1 MTEEGGDAEQPMA
14 SMFIELCQLTDGV
27 PWTLRGQQE
36 PTSGPKRY
44 WHERYRWVE
53 MEEAFDTD
61 VGEFSPPEVPNFT
74 YEEINVFKS
83 RVKKDLVF
91 QLSHKHTIE
100 AVFEHLPTISTAT
113 DTIQRT
119 DTETYTDSGYFIPFF
134 HPQVTNSGKS
144 PIGMPH
150 EESQISEI
158 SVNRD
163 LTRCLAPKSKCCC
176 ILVGLTPEVERPIL
190 QFVRIETPISP
201 QGIVEV
207 DYPLE
212 FIIISTTPH
221 SEAAEGAVQIGRIF
235 GTLLIDKAFRK
246 ACEHAVNSD
255 EIYAACKE
263 QLKHWVVQC
272 EHTERKRRSSASEE
286 SDPFEGMESEEEPL
300 DPSIIFDSA
309 SSKEKLKSW
318 TSRCYHQLCPPLRDL
333 ALGLVDLVKRYPS
346 DFKDAFSKGNASVA
360 FGSIL
365 FVYFVIFSPAITF
378 GTLMGQQVDPAYT
391 VSNSI
396 LTSGITTLLHS
407 LFAGQPIGIIGPS
420 GPGFIM
426 EKIIAKEAK
435 EMNMNYFIFRAWV
448 LIYAIIMG
456 FVLLSLNLSGLAKH
470 AKKSME
476 ELFSAFISGFLII
489 KAMFSLF
496 RFIPQTLPPL
506 NTTLGHS
513 GEAVWHKAAESGV
526 DVFIALLMVCFSMT
540 VVRFKG
546 SHLIR
551 RRVRFWVGAMN
562 VPLGMIAMSA
572 VNRIFFWAY
581 EISRLRI
588 PPANHLNYS
597 SWFNVPN
604 FSQMTNYGT
613 ASASYAQGR
622 AAIFGLILGFL
633 IFVEIALNGIVPL
646 RGMSKKPSPI
656 VVDHVLANIVYPIL
670 ALFLGLPIM
679 SGVPIRTI
687 ANMVALAKME
697 PHPAPGRPPKVLYL
711 VETRVNTAIV
721 GVLIIIS
728 VFLGNILQYIP
739 VAALLGL
746 FLFLGIFG
754 MKGLRF
760 RKLIT
765 ATFSRR
771 KYWCEW
777 NVLDGMPRPQVIV
790 FTGIWVAELMLLY
803 TLLILGEYETLMMA
817 STAIPFFLVFCA
829 VLRNFILPRWKWMA
843 PYLEKID
850 PPCVPDI
857 KTKTA

>member
-1 MTEEGGDAEQPMA
+1 MTEESGHSEQPMA

-27 PWTLRGQQE
+27 PWSLRGQQA
-36 PTSGPKRY
+36 PTSWSRRY

-53 MEEAFDTD
+53 MEEAFDTA

-74 YEEINVFKS
+74 YEEINAFKS

-100 AVFEHLPTISTAT
+100 AVFENLPTISTAAE
-113 DTIQRT
+113 TIQRT
-119 DTETYTDSGYFIPFF
+119 DTENYTDSGYFIPFF
-134 HPQVTNSGKS
+134 HPQLTNSGKS
-144 PIGMPH
+144 PVRMP
-150 EESQISEI
+150 
-158 SVNRD
+158 
-163 LTRCLAPKSKCCC
+163 K
-176 ILVGLTPEVERPIL
+176 
-190 QFVRIETPISP
+190 
-201 QGIVEV
+201 
-207 DYPLE
+207 
-212 FIIISTTPH
+212 
-221 SEAAEGAVQIGRIF
+221 
-235 GTLLIDKAFRK
+235 
-246 ACEHAVNSD
+246 
-255 EIYAACKE
+255 
-263 QLKHWVVQC
+263 
-272 EHTERKRRSSASEE
+272 
-286 SDPFEGMESEEEPL
+286 PL
-300 DPSIIFDSA
+300 DPSISFEFA
-309 SSKEKLKSW
+309 SSKGKLKSW
-318 TSRCYHQLCPPLRDL
+318 TSRCCHRLCPPLRDL

-378 GTLMGQQVDPAYT
+378 GTLMGRQVDPAYT

-426 EKIIAKEAK
+426 EKIIAK
-435 EMNMNYFIFRAWV
+435 Y
-448 LIYAIIMG
+448 
-456 FVLLSLNLSGLAKH
+456 
-470 AKKSME
+470 
-476 ELFSAFISGFLII
+476 
-489 KAMFSLF
+489 
-496 RFIPQTLPPL
+496 IPQTLPPL
-506 NTTLGHS
+506 NTTLGDS

-526 DVFIALLMVCFSMT
+526 DVFIALLMVCFSLT

-546 SHLIR
+546 SHLVR

-597 SWFNVPN
+597 SWFNVPD

-646 RGMSKKPSPI
+646 RGMSTKPSPI

-790 FTGIWVAELMLLY
+790 FTGIWVSELMLLY
-803 TLLILGEYETLMMA
+803 TLLILGEYENLMMA
-817 STAIPFFLVFCA
+817 STAIPFFMVFCA
-829 VLRNFILPRWKWMA
+829 VLRNLILPRWKWMA

-850 PPCVPDI
+850 PPCVPDM

>member
-286 SDPFEGMESEEEPL
+286 SDPFEGMESEE
-300 DPSIIFDSA
+300 
-309 SSKEKLKSW
+309 
-318 TSRCYHQLCPPLRDL
+318 
-333 ALGLVDLVKRYPS
+333 
-346 DFKDAFSKGNASVA
+346 
-360 FGSIL
+360 
-365 FVYFVIFSPAITF
+365 
-378 GTLMGQQVDPAYT
+378 GQQVDPAYT